1 MQPGSLKL
9 GTYLID
15 GKTIAMYT
23 AGVVRSV
30 TYKATLYGPNIPKAE
45 AIANS
50 DGRGSKSSSTRK
62 LPRLPSMTSRP
73 RIGTPPHRRRPRRL
87 APRLRMPP
95 RRPLAAALAVALAV
109 AVAVPKSHAC

>member
-50 DGRGSKSSSTRK
+50 EAWEQVEFDAET
-62 LPRLPSMTSRP
+62 
-73 RIGTPPHRRRPRRL
+73 
-87 APRLRMPP
+87 A
-95 RRPLAAALAVALAV
+95 AAALDDLPTADWDAAPPTPSSS
-109 AVAVPKSHAC
+109 AGSSASHAATPPSRGGAGRGAGRGRGRA